1 MFQENVCPSTPDV
14 MEAVTTL
21 VLCQRAWLDIP
32 GVTSLSSAYH
42 RFIVFFI
49 TNIVINISNIQGVK
63 CSVMWGVGCGKSSYF
78 CWRGNV
84 CLPKSV
90 ACNGKYKS
98 NLNDNDIN

>member
-49 TNIVINISNIQGVK
+49 TNIVTNIITKGRHQK
-63 CSVMWGVGCGKSSYF
+63 KKLQIW
-78 CWRGNV
+78 
-84 CLPKSV
+84 
-90 ACNGKYKS
+90 
-98 NLNDNDIN
+98 